1 MEPQGSL
8 AAFLVVS
15 LPRGWLEA
23 LTGTLSPPPL
33 EGPVLGWNNAYCS
46 DRMFGIF
53 GVFGNLQRAAFSLAL
68 TSFSKHVT
76 QDKLLSGKGA
86 LPVNG

>member
-33 EGPVLGWNNAYCS
+33 EGARARLEQ
-46 DRMFGIF
+46 RL
-53 GVFGNLQRAAFSLAL
+53 LQRSNVRHFRSFRKPAESRFFLGPYQLFQTCHARQAAER
-68 TSFSKHVT
+68 
-76 QDKLLSGKGA
+76 
-86 LPVNG
+86 